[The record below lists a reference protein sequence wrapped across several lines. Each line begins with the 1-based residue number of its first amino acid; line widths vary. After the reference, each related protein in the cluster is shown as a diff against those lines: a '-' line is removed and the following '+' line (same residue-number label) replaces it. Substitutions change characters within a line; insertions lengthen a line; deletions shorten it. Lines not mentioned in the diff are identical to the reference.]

1 MTNKHVTCI
10 GGGHGLGHM
19 LSVLKM
25 IDNIDITGIVCTTD
39 NGGSTGRLREQ
50 KETISWGDIR
60 YCLSKLTRP
69 SDTKSLMFEYRFDHA
84 GDLTG
89 HSLGNLMCLAVDS
102 LCIRPTDSVKVMSD
116 FLDIKAQICPM
127 SDEVTNLVA
136 TLENGIKLFG
146 EMQVDEYAQ
155 GGIAKLG
162 LEPEVDTTPEIIDA
176 IAKTDVLLIGPGSFF
191 TSVMPSL
198 LTRGLIEAINARSEL
213 AIYFISNVKP
223 EFEEQA
229 QDGEVDAQSNYVQ
242 GNHAQDNYAQDN
254 YVKELT
260 NNVQHLKKLGIRH
273 TITSLICNPAVN
285 NLSDSLPP
293 ALEPALHAPIG
304 ADENGRHQAAALK
317 AYLTELFQP

>member
-60 YCLSKLTRP
+60 YCLSKLTTP

-162 LEPEVDTTPEIIDA
+162 LEPAVDTTPEIIEA

-229 QDGEVDAQSNYVQ
+229 QDGEVDAQ
-242 GNHAQDNYAQDN
+242 DNYAQDN

-260 NNVQHLKKLGIRH
+260 NNVQHLKRLGIRH

>member
-1 MTNKHVTCI
+1 MTHKHVTCI

-60 YCLSKLTRP
+60 YCLSKLTTP

-116 FLDIKAQICPM
+116 FLGIKAQIYPM

-136 TLENGIKLFG
+136 TLESGVKLFG

-155 GGIAKLG
+155 GGIVKLG
-162 LEPEVDTTPEIIDA
+162 LEPEVDTTPEIIEA

-198 LTRGLIEAINARSEL
+198 LTRGLVETINARSEL
-213 AIYFISNVKP
+213 AIYFVSNVRA
-223 EFEEQA
+223 EFDEQVQA
-229 QDGEVDAQSNYVQ
+229 AGVDEQFY
-242 GNHAQDNYAQDN
+242 YFE
-254 YVKELT
+254 ELT
-260 NNVQHLKKLGIRH
+260 NNIQHLKSVGIRH
-273 TITSLICNPAVN
+273 KITNIICNPAVTK
-285 NLSDSLPP
+285 LTDSLPS
-293 ALEPALHAPIG
+293 ALKPSIYAPIA
-304 ADENGRHQAAALK
+304 ADDNGRHQARALQD
-317 AYLTELFQP
+317 YLTELLHTR